1 MILFLELVN
10 YPQVILE
17 CKYAVKE
24 KMRKYVTGDVEISS
38 REKSSEKEKSMKK
51 IFMKVNL
58 CLQYACERCRNLSK
72 NNKVANKVGF
82 FSGKRDRDFFWATI
96 GIFGAGSSFRV
107 VLRAAIGVWLLFRGS
122 FLLLLTG
129 SSFLRRD
136 WALGYRS
143 METLS

>member
-51 IFMKVNL
+51 IFIKVNL

-82 FSGKRDRDFFWATI
+82 FRASVIEIFFGLQSGYLGLALDFVWCCALRL
-96 GIFGAGSSFRV
+96 GFGCSFAEV
-107 VLRAAIGVWLLFRGS
+107 FCWC
-122 FLLLLTG
+122 
-129 SSFLRRD
+129 
-136 WALGYRS
+136 
-143 METLS
+143 

>member
-51 IFMKVNL
+51 IFIKVNL

-82 FSGKRDRDFFWATI
+82 FRASVI
-96 GIFGAGSSFRV
+96 GIFLGLQSVAGYLGLALVFV
-107 VLRAAIGVWLLFRGS
+107 WGCALR
-122 FLLLLTG
+122 
-129 SSFLRRD
+129 
-136 WALGYRS
+136 LGFGCYFA
-143 METLS
+143 EVFC

>member
-24 KMRKYVTGDVEISS
+24 KMRKCVTGDVEISS

-51 IFMKVNL
+51 IFIKVNL

-82 FSGKRDRDFFWATI
+82 FRASVIEIFFGLQSEYLGLALVFVWCCALRL
-96 GIFGAGSSFRV
+96 GFGCSFAEV
-107 VLRAAIGVWLLFRGS
+107 FCWC
-122 FLLLLTG
+122 
-129 SSFLRRD
+129 
-136 WALGYRS
+136 
-143 METLS
+143 

>member
-51 IFMKVNL
+51 IFIKVNL

-82 FSGKRDRDFFWATI
+82 FRASVIEIFFGLQWGYLGLALVFVWCCALRL
-96 GIFGAGSSFRV
+96 GFGCYFAEVFC
-107 VLRAAIGVWLLFRGS
+107 WC
-122 FLLLLTG
+122 
-129 SSFLRRD
+129 
-136 WALGYRS
+136 
-143 METLS
+143 